1 MGKRKAG
8 MSKSKLRG
16 VVGYTC
22 YTRTSLQCTALS
34 TLKPGKVAN
43 EQGSFLPTD
52 YIRSQPRAATAPAG
66 AKRTV
71 SRLQSVEIGEDSFL
85 SVHRPNP
92 DQDARDRAKEFG
104 LPRKQDASHWE
115 SNHRGTFQGEFGEPA
130 SPQSGIREDL
140 SPIGSPVEEHKKPE
154 TCVLQAARKSAGDQ
168 LQLLVK
174 RPQTHHMGMRPRPG
188 SRQGNMTLRGKHKG
202 DVEGTT
208 QGTVGQIPG
217 YTGFI
222 PKSETNQHAHT
233 QANLGADR
241 PDMKDSLFASYRR
254 VLPGYRGFQPQS
266 VHNDRSFETAH
277 GTTYGAGNASMKRYC
292 RSNTLSRPEAG
303 GESLI
308 IKSMFTAPLDGRPSD
323 NGLTNAQTF
332 FSNVRPYEGLPR
344 VHYPNVRHQAG
355 CKFAMT
361 SVSSMKDS
369 GANLR
374 NRLSKAA

>member
-1 MGKRKAG
+1 MGKKKAQR

-16 VVGYTC
+16 AVGYTC
-22 YTRTSLQCTALS
+22 YTRPSLQCTALS
-34 TLKPGKVAN
+34 SLKPGKVAN
-43 EQGSFLPTD
+43 EQGSYLPED
-52 YIRSQPRAATAPAG
+52 YVRTQPRAATAPAG

-71 SRLQSVEIGEDSFL
+71 NRLQSIEIGEDSFL
-85 SVHRPNP
+85 NVHRPNP
-92 DQDARDRAKEFG
+92 DQDARNRAKEFG

-130 SPQSGIREDL
+130 SPRSGLREDL
-140 SPIGSPVEEHKKPE
+140 SPVGSPVEEKTKHE
-154 TCVLQAARKSAGDQ
+154 TSVLTLARKSAGDQ
-168 LQLLVK
+168 LQVLVK

-188 SRQGNMTLRGKHKG
+188 SRQGNMTLRGQHKG
-202 DVEGTT
+202 EVGGTT

-222 PKSETNQHAHT
+222 PKSETNQHANS
-233 QANLGADR
+233 QANLDSNRA
-241 PDMKDSLFASYRR
+241 DMKDSLFASYRR
-254 VLPGYRGFQPQS
+254 VLPGYRGFQPRS
-266 VHNDRSFETAH
+266 VHNNRSFDSQH

-292 RSNTLSRPEAG
+292 HGLSRPEAG

-344 VHYPNVRHQAG
+344 VHYPNGRHQAG

-374 NRLSKAA
+374 SRSTKAA